1 MAFTKIQPQQVQLA
15 TFLSPSGDLT
25 FTDNVTGVSA
35 NLSRSL
41 AGNFDF
47 TDSLTI
53 SSSEVITSA
62 PSNNTSSSSIALGG
76 ISNVISGSNNV
87 LVNGT
92 ANTQFSGNYNVL
104 VNGTLNDFGAS
115 GQNNTI
121 LAGRQ
126 CSFDDKVTG
135 AVILAD
141 HETTLANNVNHSLTV
156 GFSSGV
162 TFRAGDVEFDSHLKV
177 NANHSGILSGNVHV
191 GGTAYFN
198 QSVTVDAPMTVTDN
212 LTLDDGSDAA
222 SQVWVD
228 ERVGFSLTESVDN
241 TLTTVLEGGDYSAI
255 NATNL
260 ENVLTGT
267 IVGSDIVTGHILT
280 GTSVAYFVVQGAN
293 FTGAIPFPNNSYRAV

>member
-41 AGNFDF
+41 AGDFNF

-62 PSNNTSSSSIALGG
+62 ASNSSTSSSIALGG
-76 ISNVISGSNNV
+76 TSNVVSGSNNV

-198 QSVTVDAPMTVTDN
+198 NDVTVGAPMTVTDS

-241 TLTTVLEGGDYSAI
+241 TLTTTLEGGDYSAI

-260 ENVLTGT
+260 ENVLTGAS
-267 IVGSDIVTGHILT
+267 VGSDVFTGHVLT

-293 FTGAIPFPNNSYRAV
+293 FTGAIPFPNNSYRAI

>member
-41 AGNFDF
+41 AGDFNF

-62 PSNNTSSSSIALGG
+62 ASNSSTSSSIALGG
-76 ISNVISGSNNV
+76 TSNVVSGSNNV

-191 GGTAYFN
+191 GGTLDVTGAAQFAG
-198 QSVTVDAPMTVTDN
+198 SVDMDDP
-212 LTLDDGSDAA
+212 LTLHDGSQAA
-222 SQVWVD
+222 SQTWVD
-228 ERVGFSLTESVDN
+228 ETGVRLKISHESHAALPTYLN
-241 TLTTVLEGGDYSAI
+241 TAYS
-255 NATNL
+255 NSFGTNSSNIL
-260 ENVLTGT
+260 DAGQP
-267 IVGSDIVTGHILT
+267 VTGLLFVDT
-280 GTSVAYFVVQGAN
+280 VANPDEAKLVFVSQG
-293 FTGAIPFPNNSYRAV
+293 FTGALDFTQFQYSS

>member
-15 TFLSPSGDLT
+15 TFLSPSGDLI

-41 AGNFDF
+41 AGDFNF

-53 SSSEVITSA
+53 SSSEVIISDA
-62 PSNNTSSSSIALGG
+62 SNSSTSSSIALGG
-76 ISNVISGSNNV
+76 ISNVVSGSNNV

-191 GGTAYFN
+191 GGTLDVTGAAQFAG
-198 QSVTVDAPMTVTDN
+198 SVDMDDP
-212 LTLDDGSDAA
+212 LTLHDGSQAA
-222 SQVWVD
+222 SQTWVD
-228 ERVGFSLTESVDN
+228 ETGVRLKISHESHAALPTYLNTAYSNSFGTNSSNILNAGQPVTGLLFVD
-241 TLTTVLEGGDYSAI
+241 TVASPDEAKLVFVTDSF
-255 NATNL
+255 
-260 ENVLTGT
+260 TGT
-267 IVGSDIVTGHILT
+267 LD
-280 GTSVAYFVVQGAN
+280 
-293 FTGAIPFPNNSYRAV
+293 FTKFQYSS

>member
-15 TFLSPSGDLT
+15 TFLSPSGDHT

-41 AGNFDF
+41 AGDFNF

-62 PSNNTSSSSIALGG
+62 ASNSSTSSSIALGG
-76 ISNVISGSNNV
+76 TSNVVSGSNNV

-191 GGTAYFN
+191 GGTLDVTGAAQFAG
-198 QSVTVDAPMTVTDN
+198 SVDMDDP
-212 LTLDDGSDAA
+212 LTLHDGSQAA
-222 SQVWVD
+222 SQTWVD
-228 ERVGFSLTESVDN
+228 ETGVRLKISHESHAALPTYLN
-241 TLTTVLEGGDYSAI
+241 TAYS
-255 NATNL
+255 NSFGTNSSNIL
-260 ENVLTGT
+260 DAGQP
-267 IVGSDIVTGHILT
+267 VTGLLFVDT
-280 GTSVAYFVVQGAN
+280 VANPDEAKLVFVSQG
-293 FTGAIPFPNNSYRAV
+293 FTGALDFTQFQYSS

>member
-62 PSNNTSSSSIALGG
+62 PSNNSTSSSIALGG
-76 ISNVISGSNNV
+76 TSNVVSGSNNV

-92 ANTQFSGNYNVL
+92 ANTQFSGDYNVL

-135 AVILAD
+135 SVILAD

-191 GGTAYFN
+191 GGTLDVTGATQFAG
-198 QSVTVDAPMTVTDN
+198 SVDMDDP
-212 LTLDDGSDAA
+212 LTLHDGSQAA
-222 SQVWVD
+222 SQTWVD
-228 ERVGFSLTESVDN
+228 ETGVKLQMGAAGNSAFAPYLDLAVGTSFGTQAFSKMAANDTLSGHLLVD
-241 TLTTVLEGGDYSAI
+241 TIGDPDRARLVFTC
-255 NATNL
+255 NGF
-260 ENVLTGT
+260 TG
-267 IVGSDIVTGHILT
+267 VMNFDAFQTGH
-280 GTSVAYFVVQGAN
+280 V
-293 FTGAIPFPNNSYRAV
+293 

>member
-62 PSNNTSSSSIALGG
+62 PSNNSTSSSIALGG
-76 ISNVISGSNNV
+76 VSNVVSGSNNV

-191 GGTAYFN
+191 GGTLDVTGAAQFAG
-198 QSVTVDAPMTVTDN
+198 SVDMDDP
-212 LTLDDGSDAA
+212 LTLHDGSQAA
-222 SQVWVD
+222 SQTWVNETGVRFKISHESHAALPTYLNTAYSNSFGTNSSNILNAGQPVTGLLLVDTVANPD
-228 ERVGFSLTESVDN
+228 EAKLVFVTDSF
-241 TLTTVLEGGDYSAI
+241 
-255 NATNL
+255 
-260 ENVLTGT
+260 TGT
-267 IVGSDIVTGHILT
+267 LD
-280 GTSVAYFVVQGAN
+280 
-293 FTGAIPFPNNSYRAV
+293 FTQFQYSS